1 MNAFGRLEL
10 ETAESR
16 NQFLSIPIVTQAL
29 SHGVSRELY
38 LDFLIQA
45 YHHVKHTSRL
55 MALASVLTHDERY
68 QDALVEY
75 MNEERGHEK
84 WILDDIRAIGGDPD
98 TVACGKPGTACQV
111 MIGYAYY
118 AIQWISPY
126 AVLGMVHVLEGLSVI
141 LANKVADA
149 VQHSLGGDRG
159 LSYLRSHGALD
170 VNHIAFFKTLVNG
183 FEDRETQDIIIETA
197 RVIYRLYGAIFE
209 ELGLHA
215 AETHH
220 AA

>member
-1 MNAFGRLEL
+1 MVA
-10 ETAESR
+10 
-16 NQFLSIPIVTQAL
+16 
-29 SHGVSRELY
+29 
-38 LDFLIQA
+38 
-45 YHHVKHTSRL
+45 
-55 MALASVLTHDERY
+55 
-68 QDALVEY
+68 
-75 MNEERGHEK
+75 
-84 WILDDIRAIGGDPD
+84 AIGVPE
-98 TVACGKPGTACQV
+98 PGTACQV

-159 LSYLRSHGALD
+159 FSYLRSHGALD

-183 FEDRETQDIIIETA
+183 FEDCETQDIIIDTA

-209 ELGLHA
+209 ELGPHA
-215 AETHH
+215 AETHN